1 MLGSVM
7 HFLSLQAYSHSVAFR
22 KAWLGSQEA
31 NRQLSH
37 ARAWESL
44 SLSFLGTPMEAFFNA
59 PLLYHLSW
67 NPVEATGTPESH
79 RSGVM
84 SSVLFAMLCPRE
96 AWHRRNQYS

>member
-44 SLSFLGTPMEAFFNA
+44 SLSFLGTPMEALFNA

-79 RSGVM
+79 RSG
-84 SSVLFAMLCPRE
+84 
-96 AWHRRNQYS
+96 RRQIKKKDGLNLSPGGTPIPN